1 MGLLQNSAN
10 EKRKAKISSF
20 SLNLIFFPQKE

>member
-20 SLNLIFFPQKE
+20 SLKKSKIFRN

>member
-10 EKRKAKISSF
+10 EKLKAKISSF
-20 SLNLIFFPQKE
+20 SLKKSRIFRN